1 MGTCAETG
9 RTSDVYK
16 RQAFSSSGI
25 LDGVLLLCNQI
36 SVVSSSRSFLSYF
49 HIVLKRTGG
58 TEPGRMVLGK
68 GGLNEEHK

>member
-1 MGTCAETG
+1 MVHSFFVILSALFYPAE
-9 RTSDVYK
+9 V
-16 RQAFSSSGI
+16 
-25 LDGVLLLCNQI
+25 
-36 SVVSSSRSFLSYF
+36 LSYF